1 VGPRA
6 IADAAGVST
15 DTLRHYER
23 MGLLPAAARTDAGYR
38 RYRPSTID
46 RVRVIRRALAVGFSL
61 RELASVLRRR
71 EHGEPPCRHVRA
83 LVGERLAELERRLS
97 DLAALRDDM
106 RVLID
111 AWDARLAQTAPGQR
125 ARLLDMLVSRPSLD
139 RSRVK
144 TIKSER

>member
-1 VGPRA
+1 
-6 IADAAGVST
+6 
-15 DTLRHYER
+15 
-23 MGLLPAAARTDAGYR
+23 
-38 RYRPSTID
+38 
-46 RVRVIRRALAVGFSL
+46 
-61 RELASVLRRR
+61 
-71 EHGEPPCRHVRA
+71 
-83 LVGERLAELERRLS
+83 VGERLAELERRLS